1 MTHVANGVEAPHGTD
16 DNEAPAANTVV
27 TKNGSAK
34 ARARSLTRL
43 MDGSISLQIAGR
55 WLLIAV
61 CMLGAF
67 WPSILRTVD
76 DLHGGDPLGYV
87 FVMPILAG
95 VAAFGIA
102 RRRGRELPIHDRQ
115 IDSIVGGMGLIF
127 ALVMEW
133 LLLPRYEEQFSLLR
147 IDLLVC
153 LLFVISSAVLMFG
166 LRPVG
171 RFWPVWLMLA
181 VIAPLPYR
189 MMVVTLG
196 GQSLHVAVVL
206 TFFAAAATGIAVGR
220 TRRRALIGVTA
231 TVVLGLTTL
240 AVLWAFFPQAPR
252 LVVQFVPPGVAAF
265 GVGIGMYLQNG
276 FYLDDRRSA
285 YSVVAQR
292 SPAVRTGLVR
302 SGLAVVACAAV
313 LASQPL
319 PPPPTTFVAVGPL
332 PTQQTAPPPG
342 WTIDSTR
349 EFDWADRFFG
359 RYATLTRE
367 VLLARGGV
375 PEWDAQLRPR
385 RIVVDTLDTLRPA
398 SLHVYP
404 PDTLYRSVHTRR
416 SPAIPIEL
424 GHDVRGELTTVV
436 DEDLL
441 LTWSILSFTW
451 TRGRTVERV
460 NMITVDDH
468 RPVAR
473 FPEPTPS
480 MASDVTN
487 TLNVLVRGNSVTIDD
502 QPQYKDKDML
512 TVVGTQFVDAQWKAT
527 QS

>member
-1 MTHVANGVEAPHGTD
+1 MTHVANGIEAPPGD
-16 DNEAPAANTVV
+16 DRSGDSGANAVDAKRRSVTAPARFFTHL
-27 TKNGSAK
+27 
-34 ARARSLTRL
+34 RDR
-43 MDGSISLQIAGR
+43 SISVRIAGR

-61 CMLGAF
+61 CTLGAF

-76 DLHGGDPLGYV
+76 DLRGGDPLGYI
-87 FVMPILAG
+87 FVMPFLAG

-102 RRRGRELPIHDRQ
+102 RRRGNELPIHDRQ
-115 IDSIVGGMGLIF
+115 IDSIVGGMGLVF
-127 ALVMEW
+127 ALVMQW
-133 LLLPRYEEQFSLLR
+133 LLVPRYEEQFSLLR

-153 LLFVISSAVLMFG
+153 LLFIVSSAVLMFG

-220 TRRRALIGVTA
+220 SRRRAVIGVTSTIA
-231 TVVLGLTTL
+231 LGLVTL
-240 AVLWAFFPQAPR
+240 AAVKLFFPEAPR

-265 GVGIGMYLQNG
+265 GVGIGMYLQYG
-276 FYLDDRRSA
+276 YYFDDRRTA
-285 YSVVAQR
+285 YSMAPQR
-292 SPAVRTGLVR
+292 TPAVRTGLVR
-302 SGLAVVACAAV
+302 SGLVVVACAAV
-313 LASQPL
+313 LGSLPL
-319 PPPPTTFVAVGPL
+319 PPPPATVVAEGPL
-332 PTQQTAPPPG
+332 PTQQTAAPSG
-342 WTIDSTR
+342 WTVDSSR

-367 VLLARGGV
+367 VLLAQEGV

-404 PDTLYRSVHTRR
+404 ADTLYRSVHTRR
-416 SPAIPIEL
+416 SPAIPIDL
-424 GHDVRGELTTVV
+424 GHGVQGELTTVV

-487 TLNVLVRGNSVTIDD
+487 TLNVLVRGNSVTVDD

-512 TVVGTQFVDAQWKAT
+512 TVVGSQFVEAQWKAT